1 MSPYV
6 ISDDLVRD
14 AEEKWQALEKAA
26 ADIGTPLSLPEKMQ
40 ETAHRVFAFSDF
52 VADTCIRQPSL
63 LWDLINSGD
72 LENPYKTGT
81 YIDKLQPLIAQV
93 NNDSQLEKSLRLFR
107 RREMVR
113 IAWRDLAEWAD
124 LFSTMS
130 ELTALAEACIDGAL
144 GYIDGQLSDRYGA
157 PFCQNGERQ
166 KLVVIGMGK
175 LGGEELNFS
184 SDIDLIFAYPQ
195 NGETSGAATT
205 VSNEEYFMRLCRRLI
220 QALGKVTEDGF
231 VFRVDVR
238 LRPFGENGPLAMSFS
253 AMEHYYQQQG
263 REWERYAWI
272 KARAVAGDRQAG
284 EQMLAQLNPFVYRRY
299 LDYGA
304 FESLRDMKQRITIE
318 VERMG
323 LKGDIKLG
331 RGGIREIEFFG
342 QVFQMI
348 RGGINPTL
356 QQRSILTVLDL
367 LASGKFVPEA
377 VCLSLKSA
385 YIFLR
390 ILEHRLQEFSDK
402 QTHQL
407 PTTQVGRQRLAFAMG
422 YTDLSKWEHELE
434 NHLNNVHRHFSM
446 LLEPDDTSDTH
457 LNVEQTLSG
466 LWMGLIEE
474 GRHEKILTDIG
485 YDDTKATLNT
495 IDRLRNELHQRL
507 LGKEGRSRLDKLMP
521 LLIKASGASDEPI
534 MTLNRIADLIK
545 AIGGRASYL
554 ALLLENPGTLEHLVQ
569 LSGASSLIATF
580 LARHPVLLDELL
592 DPRTL
597 YAPPTRSELEEELQ
611 FRIAQLPDDFE
622 YILDA
627 LRVFKQVNVL
637 RVIAADVTEVLPLM
651 KVSDHLSD
659 IAEVTIE
666 EVLKLARQHLETK
679 HGIPSGSSDEK
690 SSTADFA
697 VIAYG
702 KLGGLELSYGS
713 DLDLVFLHSAS
724 DGQTVNGPNPI
735 DNNQFFARLGQRII
749 HILTAHTQ
757 AGILYETD
765 MRLRPSGSS
774 GVLVSH
780 IDGFADYQMKS
791 AWTWE
796 HQALIRARAVAG
808 DPRLCNRFEAIRKQA
823 LAIRRDREKLRDEVR
838 KMRTKMRQELLQPS
852 RNDFDMKQDSGGIV
866 DIEFLVQY
874 LVLTHA
880 CDYQELLEWT
890 DNVRLIHTLIET
902 GVVQE
907 FDAHILKHA
916 YLIYRAMAHKLNL
929 QEMPAKVPIERFQLL
944 RSKIE
949 QIWNAFF
956 N

>member
-1 MSPYV
+1 MSPYM
-6 ISDDLVRD
+6 ISDDLARD
-14 AEEKWQALEKAA
+14 AEEKWYALDKAA
-26 ADIGTPLSLPEKMQ
+26 ADIGTPLSLPEKVR
-40 ETAHRVFAFSDF
+40 ETAHRVFAFSEF
-52 VADTCIRQPSL
+52 VADTCINQPSL
-63 LWDLINSGD
+63 LWDLMNSGD
-72 LENPYKTGT
+72 LENPYKTFT
-81 YIDKLQPLIAQV
+81 YIDKLQPLLAQV
-93 NNDSQLEKSLRLFR
+93 NNASQLEKSLRLFR

-113 IAWRDLAEWAD
+113 IAWRDLAGWAD

-144 GYIDGQLSDRYGA
+144 GYIDGQLSDRYGV
-157 PFCQNGERQ
+157 PFSQDGKRQ

-175 LGGEELNFS
+175 LGGGELNFS

-195 NGETSGAATT
+195 NGETAGTKTSI
-205 VSNEEYFMRLCRRLI
+205 SNEEYFIRLSRQLI
-220 QALGKVTEDGF
+220 QALGKVTADGF

-238 LRPFGENGPLAMSFS
+238 LRPFGDNGPLAMSFS
-253 AMEHYYQQQG
+253 AMEHYFQQQG

-272 KARAVAGDRQAG
+272 KARAVAGDRKAG
-284 EQMLAQLNPFVYRRY
+284 KKMLALLNPFVYRRY

-304 FESLRDMKQRITIE
+304 FESLRDMKQRITLE
-318 VERMG
+318 VNRMG

-356 QQRSILTVLDL
+356 QERSILVVLSK
-367 LASGKFVPEA
+367 LASGQLVPED
-377 VCLSLKSA
+377 VCLSLSSA

-390 ILEHRLQEFSDK
+390 NLEHRLQEFSDM

-407 PTTQVGRQRLAFAMG
+407 PTTQSGRQRLAFAMG
-422 YTDLSKWEHELE
+422 YMDHSKWESELE
-434 NHLNNVHRHFSM
+434 NHLNNVHHHFSM
-446 LLEPDDTSDTH
+446 LLVPDDKSDSH
-457 LNVEQTLSG
+457 PDIEQTLG
-466 LWMGLIEE
+466 ALWMGLIEQ
-474 GRHEKILTDIG
+474 GHRQNMLADMGYGNTDRAI
-485 YDDTKATLNT
+485 KT
-495 IDRLRNELHQRL
+495 IDRIRSELDQRPL
-507 LGKEGRSRLDKLMP
+507 SKEGKARLDKLMP
-521 LLIKASGASDEPI
+521 LLIKASGASDEPLL
-534 MTLNRIADLIK
+534 TLNRIADLIK

-554 ALLLENPGTLEHLVQ
+554 ALLLENPGTLDHLVK

-597 YAPPTRSELEEELQ
+597 YAPPTRIELEMELQ
-611 FRIAQLPDDFE
+611 SRIEQLPEDFE
-622 YILDA
+622 YVMEA
-627 LRVFKQVNVL
+627 LRVYKQVNVL
-637 RVIAADVTEVLPLM
+637 RVAAADVTEVLPLM
-651 KVSDHLSD
+651 RVSDHLSD
-659 IAEVTIE
+659 IAEVSIE

-679 HGIPSGSSDEK
+679 HGIPSGSTDEK
-690 SSTADFA
+690 SSAADFA

-702 KLGGLELSYGS
+702 KLGGLELSYDS

-735 DNNQFFARLGQRII
+735 DNSQFFARLGQRII

-757 AGILYETD
+757 AGILYEAD

-780 IDGFADYQMKS
+780 IDGFADYQMS
-791 AWTWE
+791 TAWTWE
-796 HQALIRARAVAG
+796 HQALIRARPIAG
-808 DPRLCNRFEAIRKQA
+808 DPRLCDRFEAIRRKA
-823 LAIRRDREKLRDEVR
+823 LALRRDRTKLRAEVR
-838 KMRTKMRQELLQPS
+838 EMRTKMHQELLQPGS
-852 RNDFDMKQDSGGIV
+852 NDFDMKQDTGGIV

-874 LVLTHA
+874 LVLNYA
-880 CDYQELLEWT
+880 CDHKELLEWT
-890 DNVRLIHTLIET
+890 DNVRLIHTLIDT

-916 YLIYRAMAHKLNL
+916 YLIYRAVAHKLNL
-929 QEMPAKVPIERFQLL
+929 QEMPAKVPIERFRLL

-949 QIWNAFF
+949 QIWNSFF
-956 N
+956 